1 MSLKTILYGVGIGV
15 LGGFAYAAVTGNNP
29 LYYFTKHP
37 DDADPDT
44 RNPWRGTG
52 TPCEAKFDA
61 LDDDGKRKTVAF
73 YKAGKDSPL
82 ASALASCPGAKP

>member
-1 MSLKTILYGVGIGV
+1 MNLKSILYGVGIAV
-15 LGGFAYAAVTGNNP
+15 LGGFAYAAVTGSNP
-29 LYYFTKHP
+29 LYYLTKHP

-61 LDDDGKRKTVAF
+61 LDEDTKRKTVAL
-73 YKAGKDSPL
+73 YKQGQSSPL
-82 ASALASCPGAKP
+82 AKALTCPDAAKG